1 MSPFDIWKI
10 IGEKVIE
17 VTEVERISRDIAKS
31 LGCNGDTDHE
41 ILHCMRER
49 PLSEIMSLY
58 SVIIYCVFFNAY
70 AYFTACVYFNHL
82 SSFRT
87 IPGIELCNRFL
98 TIFYQNLNNSY
109 QIQ

>member
-58 SVIIYCVFFNAY
+58 SVIIYCIFFNAY
-70 AYFTACVYFNHL
+70 AYFTACVYTL
-82 SSFRT
+82 IT
-87 IPGIELCNRFL
+87 CLIAERFL
-98 TIFYQNLNNSY
+98 EYSY
-109 QIQ
+109 ATDF